1 MQAMAPLSMRPLA
14 RRLAAA
20 SAHAVR
26 RAAADAW
33 PLLQGT
39 AAATAAW
46 VIAKYVLDHEQ
57 PFFAPIAALI
67 ALNTSLG
74 ERGLNALRL
83 LQGVI
88 VGILVGELALGFL
101 GASVG
106 SLALAVF
113 VSTFLARAL
122 GGPRITLAQAAVS
135 AILIVALADADAGV
149 ARLLDA
155 LTGAG
160 VALVFSQILFSP
172 EPVALLRRAEAAAL
186 AGMADGLQL
195 AARALAEGDRRLAE
209 EAISDLREL
218 RDRLGELNR
227 LRRAS
232 TRVARRSLVW
242 RSRVGPVVQEK
253 ENADYLDLLGGS
265 CVILA
270 RSTALLPSAER
281 SQLEPSVREL
291 ADALDVLAGGL
302 GDRLTRQRAADRALE
317 VTRGVAG
324 SDVPPDSNLAFA
336 IVALRLVA
344 TDLMVFAG
352 VDPSEAIEAVRAG
365 ITEAHVTA
373 PPPPP
378 PEWFTWRSWLRLPFE
393 QRRRRR
399 AS

>member
-1 MQAMAPLSMRPLA
+1 MPLPSMRPNA
-14 RRLAAA
+14 RRLADA
-20 SAHAVR
+20 SSRAVR

-39 AAATAAW
+39 AAGTAAW

-74 ERGLNALRL
+74 ERGLNAVRL

-113 VSTFLARAL
+113 VSTSLARAL

-160 VALVFSQILFSP
+160 VALVFSQLLFSP

-195 AARALAEGDRRLAE
+195 AARALAEGDRGLAE
-209 EAISDLREL
+209 QATSDLREL

-227 LRRAS
+227 LRRAT

-242 RSRVGPVVQEK
+242 RSRVEPVVQEK

-270 RSTALLPSAER
+270 RSTALLTPAER
-281 SQLEPSVREL
+281 SELEPSVREL
-291 ADALDVLAGGL
+291 ADALDDLAGGL
-302 GDRLTRQRAADRALE
+302 GDRSTRQHAADRALE
-317 VTRGVAG
+317 VTRRVGGRDA
-324 SDVPPDSNLAFA
+324 PPDSNVAFA
-336 IVALRLVA
+336 IVAVRLAA

-352 VDPSEAIEAVRAG
+352 VDVAEAIEAVRAG
-365 ITEAHVTA
+365 ISEAHVTN
-373 PPPPP
+373 PPP
-378 PEWFTWRSWLRLPFE
+378 PERFTWRRWLRLPFE